1 MIVGVIG
8 AGQLA
13 RMMALAGVPLG
24 MKFVFLDPAPDA
36 CAGVAGE
43 LLVGAYDD
51 PSMLDAIASKVDL
64 ITFDFENVPESSV
77 CVLADR
83 VPSFPPARALGVSQD
98 RLREKTL
105 FRQIGLPTAKFAS
118 VGSLADLESAVCD
131 IGLPAVL
138 KTRRFGYDGKG
149 QVVLRSVDDLV
160 SGWEAISGA
169 PAILEAFVPFR
180 REVSVIAVR
189 GRDGNV
195 AFYPLS
201 ENTHREG
208 ILRVAVSRPED
219 PRTDAA
225 REMASQLME
234 ELDYVGVLAL
244 EMFDTDSGLIAN
256 EFAPRVHNSGHWTT
270 EGAQTSQFENH
281 LRAVSGLPLGDTS
294 SVGSAVML
302 NIVGEAPDIEA
313 VLAVRGAHL
322 HLYGKEPRPGRKIGH
337 ITVRSGEGV
346 DLHGAVQKLLAL
358 PGVG

>member
-8 AGQLA
+8 GGQLA
-13 RMMALAGVPLG
+13 RMMALAGLPLG
-24 MKFVFLDPAPDA
+24 MEFAFLDPEPDA
-36 CAGVAGE
+36 CAGATGE
-43 LLVGAYDD
+43 LMVGAYDD
-51 PSMLDAIASKVDL
+51 PSMLDALARKVDV

-77 CVLADR
+77 RALAAR
-83 VPSFPPARALGVSQD
+83 VPSLSSARALGVSQD

-105 FRQIGLPTAKFAS
+105 FREIGVPTAEFAP
-118 VGSLADLESAVCD
+118 VDTIADLESAVAD

-138 KTRRFGYDGKG
+138 KTRRLGYDGKG
-149 QVVLRSVDDLV
+149 QVVLRSVDELA

-189 GRDGNV
+189 GRDGET

-201 ENTHREG
+201 ENTHRDG
-208 ILRVAVSRPED
+208 ILRLAASRPGD
-219 PRTDAA
+219 PATDAA
-225 REMASQLME
+225 RKLAARLLE
-234 ELDYVGVLAL
+234 ELEYVGVLVL
-244 EMFDTDSGLIAN
+244 ELFDTDSGLVAN
-256 EFAPRVHNSGHWTT
+256 EFAPRVHNSGHWTI

-294 SVGSAVML
+294 PIGLAVML
-302 NIVGEAPDIEA
+302 NIVGEAPDTEA

-337 ITVRSGEGV
+337 VTVRSTEGAG
-346 DLHGAVQKLLAL
+346 LEIAVQELLAL
-358 PGVG
+358 SGVG